1 MAENRSTAFLYV
13 INKVYSNKF
22 YNVFNPSNYS
32 FLNTK
37 LTFTSFF
44 LSKQQ

>member
-1 MAENRSTAFLYV
+1 MAENRPTAFLYV
-13 INKVYSNKF
+13 INKVYSNKI
-22 YNVFNPSNYS
+22 YNVFNPSNHG

-37 LTFTSFF
+37 LAFTSFF